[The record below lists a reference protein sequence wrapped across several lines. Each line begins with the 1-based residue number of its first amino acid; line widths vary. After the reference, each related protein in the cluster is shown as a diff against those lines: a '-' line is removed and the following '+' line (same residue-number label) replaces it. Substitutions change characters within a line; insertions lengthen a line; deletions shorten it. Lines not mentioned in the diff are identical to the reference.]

1 MTRIALRKSCHA
13 VTVCKQTEILL
24 RATARLLLGELDKWQ
39 IRKSTVRCTGPMVI
53 EGALAI
59 AEKKEQANELNVFP
73 VPDGDTGTNMSM
85 TMGSAMAEMEKL
97 AEPTLAKAADATAS
111 ALLRGA
117 RGNSGVILSLLFR
130 GMAKKLRE
138 TDEADGRTLALALRE
153 GVDTAYKAVMKP
165 AEGTILTVSRVAAQ
179 HAVELCQAEPTLTAE
194 QVLAAILEH
203 GHTALE
209 ETVHQNPV
217 LEKAGVVDAGG
228 FGFITIFEGML
239 DALRGIHK
247 ERAVAAE
254 PTKSTADF
262 AAINDEDITF
272 TYCTEFIASRKD
284 KARNVARLRSI
295 LNEIGDSLVVVEDDD
310 IVKVHVHTDQPNK
323 ALEEGLKFGPLLT
336 VKIEN
341 MREQHTAKVIEG
353 TADAPKERVIVPAE
367 KKFGFV
373 AVAAGEGLKT
383 LFTDLGADVVVQ
395 GGQTMNPSTD
405 DILHAV
411 DAVPA
416 EIVFVLPNNKNIIM
430 AAEQAV
436 HLSEEKK
443 VIVVPTKTIP
453 QGISAMLA
461 VDPET
466 EQDSELALAMLDAAK
481 HVRSG
486 QVTYAARDSEFD
498 GKKIKQGEYLSL
510 CEGKLCAN
518 GKETS
523 VIKKLAREM
532 VSDDSAFATV
542 IFGEGVTEE
551 QAAEVENLL
560 HKENKEMEINVIDGG
575 QPVYYYIISVE

>member
-1 MTRIALRKSCHA
+1 MADQKINGALYRS
-13 VTVCKQTEILL
+13 
-24 RATARLLLGELDKWQ
+24 
-39 IRKSTVRCTGPMVI
+39 MVI

-194 QVLAAILEH
+194 QVLAAIIEQ

-373 AVAAGEGLKT
+373 AVAAGEGLKAV
-383 LFTDLGADVVVQ
+383 FTDLAADAVVS
-395 GGQTMNPSTD
+395 GGQTMNPATE
-405 DILHAV
+405 DILA
-411 DAVPA
+411 AIQSVPA
-416 EIVFVLPNNKNIIM
+416 KTVFVLPNNKNIIM
-430 AAEQAV
+430 AAEQAQKLADRQV
-436 HLSEEKK
+436 VVLPTRTVPMGITALLNFDPSANAETNTINMMAAADK
-443 VIVVPTKTIP
+443 VSTGLI
-453 QGISAMLA
+453 
-461 VDPET
+461 
-466 EQDSELALAMLDAAK
+466 
-481 HVRSG
+481 
-486 QVTYAARDSEFD
+486 TYAARDSEFD
-498 GKKIKQGEYLSL
+498 GKRIRKGEIMAL
-510 CEGKLCAN
+510 EN
-518 GKETS
+518 GKIVATS
-523 VIKKLAREM
+523 TDLTKATYRLARSM
-532 VSDDSAFATV
+532 CKKDSSFVTIISGCDVSDEEA
-542 IFGEGVTEE
+542 EKLTEIVK
-551 QAAEVENLL
+551 AKCPNHVEVS
-560 HKENKEMEINVIDGG
+560 HIRGG
-575 QPVYYYIISVE
+575 QPVYYYMISVE

>member
-1 MTRIALRKSCHA
+1 MADQKINGALFQS
-13 VTVCKQTEILL
+13 
-24 RATARLLLGELDKWQ
+24 
-39 IRKSTVRCTGPMVI
+39 MVI

-59 AEKKEQANELNVFP
+59 AEKQEQVNELNVFP

-85 TMGSAMAEMEKL
+85 TMASAMTEMEKL
-97 AEPTLAKAADATAS
+97 TEPTLAKAVDTTAS

-130 GMAKKLRE
+130 GAAKKLRE
-138 TDEADGRTLALALRE
+138 NNEAGGRELALALRE
-153 GVDTAYKAVMKP
+153 GVETAYKAVMKP
-165 AEGTILTVSRVAAQ
+165 ADGTILTVSRVSAQ
-179 HAVELCQAEPTLTAE
+179 HAVEACQAEPELSAE
-194 QVLAAILEH
+194 QVLETVLTC
-203 GHTALE
+203 GRKALE

-228 FGFITIFEGML
+228 FGYLTILEGML

-247 ERAVAAE
+247 ERTAAE
-254 PTKSTADF
+254 PTKAAADF
-262 AAINDEDITF
+262 AAIADEDITF
-272 TYCTEFIASRKD
+272 TYCTEFIAARKD
-284 KARNVARLRSI
+284 KARNVGRLRSI
-295 LNEIGDSLVVVEDDD
+295 LNDIGDSLVVVEDDN

-353 TADAPKERVIVPAE
+353 TADEPAERVIVPAE
-367 KKFGFV
+367 KKYGFV
-373 AVAAGEGLKT
+373 AVAAGEGLKNV
-383 LFTDLGADVVVQ
+383 FTDLGVDVVVQ

-405 DILHAV
+405 DIVRAV

-443 VIVVPTKTIP
+443 AVVVPTKTIP

-461 VDPET
+461 VDPDE
-466 EQDSELALAMLDAAK
+466 EDESLLVQAMRDAAA

-510 CEGKLCAN
+510 SEGKLCAS
-518 GKETS
+518 GRESS
-523 VIKKLAREM
+523 VLKKLVREM
-532 VSDDSAFATV
+532 VHEDSAFATV
-542 IFGEGVTEE
+542 IYGEGVSAE
-551 QAAEVENLL
+551 QAAEVEALL
-560 HKENKEMEINVIDGG
+560 RKENKELEISVIDGG
-575 QPVYYYIISVE
+575 QPVYYYILSVE

>member
-1 MTRIALRKSCHA
+1 MADQKINGALYRS
-13 VTVCKQTEILL
+13 
-24 RATARLLLGELDKWQ
+24 
-39 IRKSTVRCTGPMVI
+39 MVI

-97 AEPTLAKAADATAS
+97 AEPSLAKAADATAS

-194 QVLAAILEH
+194 QVLAAIIEQ

-395 GGQTMNPSTD
+395 GGQTMNLSTD

-461 VDPET
+461 VDPEA
-466 EQDSELALAMLDAAK
+466 EQDSELALAMLDATK

-486 QVTYAARDSEFD
+486 QVTYAARASEFD

-532 VSDDSAFATV
+532 VSDDSAFATI

>member
-1 MTRIALRKSCHA
+1 MADQKINGALYRS
-13 VTVCKQTEILL
+13 
-24 RATARLLLGELDKWQ
+24 
-39 IRKSTVRCTGPMVI
+39 MVI

-179 HAVELCQAEPTLTAE
+179 HAVELCQADPTLTAE
-194 QVLAAILEH
+194 QVLAAIIEQ

-373 AVAAGEGLKT
+373 AVAAGEGLKS

-461 VDPET
+461 VDPEAA
-466 EQDSELALAMLDAAK
+466 QDSELALAMLDAAK
-481 HVRSG
+481 HVHSG